1 MWWSVSIALLAGPI
15 WTAFCYQA
23 PALELLTDHSNSSA
37 IFVNDTEGLTNGEA
51 LEKIQKGVE
60 VFTKATS
67 GLAAAFPPLA
77 VFNGLAEALFLIPTF
92 GETKDITKEVGNLQK
107 AMSSLHQFVSDGQKR
122 IVLLMERLHF
132 DVHFVGPLD
141 VLSYASKNFIMKDL
155 RHPDTQRFLRVC
167 DEQPPIVIIERMFRF
182 FTSVNYAND
191 FLEDTHFSLWK
202 YEIFSSS
209 AKSIEAALMTHAV
222 LCFEYASY
230 HRTLDSYDAAQI
242 SNAYSLIKSVNDVLD
257 KRASH
262 REATWWKDGIISG
275 AKAFLQTLRKNDR
288 EGYAANLKRHLDLN
302 YGRSNSTKFV
312 KVFGV
317 VIFDEKLTYLP
328 VAIEA
333 DNRVALFKWEAKS
346 SYVLIYKSSFA
357 EDNSTFVS
365 NVNFHNANFK
375 NVTGIFEDMKE
386 SLCPRKWPYRS
397 VDVVETMKL
406 EYHKAQELNSNLFY
420 FVLVQMETKN
430 LWIDD
435 DDYGDNFQDAN
446 IFPPSDVFKN
456 LARAIYEYPSTI
468 QTNEV
473 REEHVKLRTAIWK
486 LSEAINAS
494 YEAVE
499 PFVEK
504 RYLDSHVVEHANHYR
519 VALFKHIMPAPST
532 RTRRQD
538 DLLSMMKNYPPVF
551 DEPISFRIY
560 KSMFLHG
567 AGGAFETAKVALFL
581 TGYHD
586 NEEFL
591 KRAHY
596 SLSAY
601 TNFQVMIRRLYFEAL
616 LMMNIRC
623 VFGTEDGVVKHWGK
637 DEIWRSHQRIPS
649 LEAVLADGVKLQ
661 AAGWW
666 KSGLLS
672 GAKKFLSADEFNNT
686 SKDYSALRL
695 KAFLDENYGH
705 SHWPMK
711 EVHRF
716 GVLIFNDS
724 FAYTP
729 GIEEDP
735 RAVFFRWEGKSAY
748 VLIYKSTFGEEGN
761 ETYIHNKKFY
771 WNNTNQIEDT
781 FSNVRYLRIVPA
793 TLELHSTR
801 IGCLQTRG
809 RGN

>member
-209 AKSIEAALMTHAV
+209 AKSIEAAL
-222 LCFEYASY
+222 
-230 HRTLDSYDAAQI
+230 
-242 SNAYSLIKSVNDVLD
+242 
-257 KRASH
+257 
-262 REATWWKDGIISG
+262 ATWWKDGIISG

-435 DDYGDNFQDAN
+435 DDYGDNFQGGNGLTSSIGTCIIIDKKCN
-446 IFPPSDVFKN
+446 S
-456 LARAIYEYPSTI
+456 
-468 QTNEV
+468 
-473 REEHVKLRTAIWK
+473 HH
-486 LSEAINAS
+486 S
-494 YEAVE
+494 YEN
-499 PFVEK
+499 PFVV
-504 RYLDSHVVEHANHYR
+504 YV
-519 VALFKHIMPAPST
+519 
-532 RTRRQD
+532 
-538 DLLSMMKNYPPVF
+538 
-551 DEPISFRIY
+551 
-560 KSMFLHG
+560 
-567 AGGAFETAKVALFL
+567 
-581 TGYHD
+581 GY
-586 NEEFL
+586 
-591 KRAHY
+591 
-596 SLSAY
+596 
-601 TNFQVMIRRLYFEAL
+601 
-616 LMMNIRC
+616 
-623 VFGTEDGVVKHWGK
+623 
-637 DEIWRSHQRIPS
+637 
-649 LEAVLADGVKLQ
+649 
-661 AAGWW
+661 
-666 KSGLLS
+666 
-672 GAKKFLSADEFNNT
+672 
-686 SKDYSALRL
+686 
-695 KAFLDENYGH
+695 
-705 SHWPMK
+705 
-711 EVHRF
+711 
-716 GVLIFNDS
+716 
-724 FAYTP
+724 
-729 GIEEDP
+729 
-735 RAVFFRWEGKSAY
+735 
-748 VLIYKSTFGEEGN
+748 
-761 ETYIHNKKFY
+761 
-771 WNNTNQIEDT
+771 
-781 FSNVRYLRIVPA
+781 
-793 TLELHSTR
+793 
-801 IGCLQTRG
+801 
-809 RGN
+809 

>member
-1 MWWSVSIALLAGPI
+1 
-15 WTAFCYQA
+15 
-23 PALELLTDHSNSSA
+23 
-37 IFVNDTEGLTNGEA
+37 
-51 LEKIQKGVE
+51 
-60 VFTKATS
+60 
-67 GLAAAFPPLA
+67 
-77 VFNGLAEALFLIPTF
+77 
-92 GETKDITKEVGNLQK
+92 
-107 AMSSLHQFVSDGQKR
+107 
-122 IVLLMERLHF
+122 
-132 DVHFVGPLD
+132 
-141 VLSYASKNFIMKDL
+141 
-155 RHPDTQRFLRVC
+155 
-167 DEQPPIVIIERMFRF
+167 
-182 FTSVNYAND
+182 
-191 FLEDTHFSLWK
+191 
-202 YEIFSSS
+202 
-209 AKSIEAALMTHAV
+209 MTICSRQH
-222 LCFEYASY
+222 E
-230 HRTLDSYDAAQI
+230 
-242 SNAYSLIKSVNDVLD
+242 
-257 KRASH
+257 
-262 REATWWKDGIISG
+262 
-275 AKAFLQTLRKNDR
+275 
-288 EGYAANLKRHLDLN
+288 
-302 YGRSNSTKFV
+302 
-312 KVFGV
+312 
-317 VIFDEKLTYLP
+317 
-328 VAIEA
+328 
-333 DNRVALFKWEAKS
+333 
-346 SYVLIYKSSFA
+346 
-357 EDNSTFVS
+357 
-365 NVNFHNANFK
+365 
-375 NVTGIFEDMKE
+375 
-386 SLCPRKWPYRS
+386 
-397 VDVVETMKL
+397 
-406 EYHKAQELNSNLFY
+406 
-420 FVLVQMETKN
+420 
-430 LWIDD
+430 
-435 DDYGDNFQDAN
+435 
-446 IFPPSDVFKN
+446 
-456 LARAIYEYPSTI
+456 
-468 QTNEV
+468 TNEV

-781 FSNVRYLRIVPA
+781 VTHFIFRGS
-793 TLELHSTR
+793 
-801 IGCLQTRG
+801 CLQLWNYIAPVSAAFKPAVEETKALNHKLFYFWLTNNQKVQNPKWTSADVALALDSSGTPNSLVGGIIEAELRG
-809 RGN
+809 SYCFGTKNVQVPVMVIVGY